1 MLTRKTLVSV
11 HKVMQIIIILSNGI
25 LKLRNDAVDTEYVWV
40 IINGDR
46 LVSNVDY
53 YLTEDK
59 NYLRIVKPTSANDKI
74 EFIEFA
80 GEKLTQKFGYRVSQR
95 RSE

>member
-1 MLTRKTLVSV
+1 MTCLQEKRLYPA
-11 HKVMQIIIILSNGI
+11 HKVMQIIIISSNGI

-59 NYLRIVKPTSANDKI
+59 NYLRIVKPN
-74 EFIEFA
+74 
-80 GEKLTQKFGYRVSQR
+80 
-95 RSE
+95 